1 MLRRDA
7 GKEELPVPCPDKALG
22 PRHRLPSAPM
32 AISKSADHQ
41 GLVA

>member
-32 AISKSADHQ
+32 AISKYADHQ